1 MIFVNPSG
9 YPGIG
14 ARLGRRAGRG
24 IVEVVA
30 VVGIVGFF
38 AVLAMMA
45 LPRGRETS
53 RMVSCQRSLMQ
64 VGVGLQLYHQGA
76 RHYPTVPPL
85 GSKGGEGPI
94 KVLLESL
101 AIPDLLDLSDPSKPP
116 KPGQASPAGLRVPGL
131 TCPSDPNA
139 MGRPALA
146 LISYRANTGDDPA
159 GLGGPFQ
166 PGRAMTSEQV
176 EAADGLAYTAA
187 FAERL
192 VGDGRDGHPD
202 PANYGLTPGP
212 VDFGGCVEI
221 PADRWRGD
229 AGSDWAEAS
238 WRSTLYSHAPLPN
251 AARSCVAEDGR
262 TAWMGASSG
271 HVNRINVLMMDGSV
285 KGVTPTIDPKIWAGL
300 GSVGIPVAKPG
311 P

>member
-1 MIFVNPSG
+1 MIVVKLLNYKNVSC
-9 YPGIG
+9 
-14 ARLGRRAGRG
+14 RSRRRAGRG
-24 IVEVVA
+24 IVEVIAVA
-30 VVGIVGFF
+30 GIVGFF
-38 AVLAMMA
+38 AALAMMA

-85 GSKGGEGPI
+85 GAKGGEGPI
-94 KVLLESL
+94 RALLESL

-116 KPGQASPAGLRVPGL
+116 KPGQAPPGGLRVPGL
-131 TCPSDPNA
+131 VCPSDPNA
-139 MGRPALA
+139 MGRPALP
-146 LISYRANTGDDPA
+146 LVSYRANTGDDPT
-159 GLGGPFQ
+159 GQGGPFQ
-166 PGRAMTSEQV
+166 PGRAMTSEQI

-192 VGDGRDGHPD
+192 VGDGRDGNPD

-212 VDFGGCVEI
+212 VDFGGCVET
-221 PADRWRGD
+221 PAEKWRGD

-238 WRSTLYSHAPLPN
+238 WRSTLYSHAPPPN
-251 AARSCVAEDGR
+251 AARSCIADDGR

-271 HVNRINVLMMDGSV
+271 HVKRINILMMDGSV
-285 KGVTPTIDPKIWAGL
+285 RGITPTIDPKVWAGL
-300 GSVGIPVAKPG
+300 GSVGTPAPN
-311 P
+311 PLP